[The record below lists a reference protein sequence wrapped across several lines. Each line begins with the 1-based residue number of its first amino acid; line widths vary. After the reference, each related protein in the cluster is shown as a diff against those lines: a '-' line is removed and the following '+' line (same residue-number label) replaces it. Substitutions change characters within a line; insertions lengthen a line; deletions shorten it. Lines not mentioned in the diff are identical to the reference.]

1 MKEIDF
7 INDLKIKDTIL
18 DRRFKR
24 TPSQR
29 RAIIEAFSNGE
40 SYGDIARRFNTSY
53 ASVRTLIDPEY
64 KAKRAAAKKAWYNGL
79 TTAERASNN
88 RKWQQSTREYKQ
100 KLYKVFLGED
110 K

>member
-7 INDLKIKDTIL
+7 MNDLKIKNTVL

-29 RAIIEAFSNGE
+29 QAIIEAFSKGE
-40 SYGDIARRFNTSY
+40 SYGDIARRYNTTY
-53 ASVRTLIDPEY
+53 ASIRMMLDPSY
-64 KAKRAAAKKAWYNGL
+64 KAKRAAAKKAWYDGL